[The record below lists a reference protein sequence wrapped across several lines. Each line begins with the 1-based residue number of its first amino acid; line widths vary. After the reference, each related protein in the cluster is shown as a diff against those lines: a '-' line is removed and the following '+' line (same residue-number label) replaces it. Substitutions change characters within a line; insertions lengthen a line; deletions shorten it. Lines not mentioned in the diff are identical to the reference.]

1 MYEVFIDRWDD
12 RRTSIDAYALT
23 GKVYKCK
30 HDAEIEV
37 LEHLEELQ
45 DDPAVDSYYIKEV

>member
-1 MYEVFIDRWDD
+1 MYEVFIDRWND

-45 DDPAVDSYYIKEV
+45 DDPAVNSYYIKEV